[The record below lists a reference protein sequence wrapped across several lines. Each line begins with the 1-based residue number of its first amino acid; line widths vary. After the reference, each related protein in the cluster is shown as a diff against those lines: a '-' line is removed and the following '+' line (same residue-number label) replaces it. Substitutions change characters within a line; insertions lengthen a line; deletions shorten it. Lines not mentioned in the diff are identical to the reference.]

1 MTLKEAYEVK
11 EITDAC
17 ISTIPATHVDRIFY
31 YYQTYI
37 DPTTKNKPCT
47 CTGKYWTGFLHA
59 LKDKVTDVI
68 NSHTA
73 NLEDLSKEA

>member
-17 ISTIPATHVDRIFY
+17 TQVIPATHVDRIFY

-47 CTGKYWTGFLHA
+47 CSPTYWSQFVHA

-68 NSHTA
+68 NSNAA
-73 NLEDLSKEA
+73 NLEDNPKEA